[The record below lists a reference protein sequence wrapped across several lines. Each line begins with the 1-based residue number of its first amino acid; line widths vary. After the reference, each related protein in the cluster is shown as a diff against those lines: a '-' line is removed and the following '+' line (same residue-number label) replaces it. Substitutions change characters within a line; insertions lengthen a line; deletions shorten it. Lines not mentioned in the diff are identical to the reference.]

1 MPLLFMRKGFR
12 FASPPLRGGSALVVR
27 HHRAMKLYIV
37 VRWGNHESPD
47 GPDGE
52 DTHFLIRA
60 RDHDEVV
67 KLADEI
73 LGSMPT
79 ACTEGNRSVQPF
91 CHKIIEIGSDS
102 STFAGVESQVLMGP
116 WVAYGY
122 AVHHVGYATWNRDHF
137 DKNVWEK
144 ETHDA

>member
-1 MPLLFMRKGFR
+1 
-12 FASPPLRGGSALVVR
+12 
-27 HHRAMKLYIV
+27 MKLYIA
-37 VRWGNHESPD
+37 VRWGNHKSPD

-60 RDHDEVV
+60 HDRDEAAR
-67 KLADEI
+67 LADAV

-79 ACTEGNRSVQPF
+79 ACTEGHRSVQPF
-91 CHKIIEIGSDS
+91 CHQIIEIGSDS
-102 STFAGVESQVLMGP
+102 STFAGVEPQVLIGP

-122 AVHHVGYATWNRDHF
+122 AVHHVGYATWSRDHT
-137 DKNVWEK
+137 DKNVWEE

>member
-1 MPLLFMRKGFR
+1 
-12 FASPPLRGGSALVVR
+12 
-27 HHRAMKLYIV
+27 MKLYIA

-60 RDHDEVV
+60 RDRDEAAR
-67 KLADEI
+67 LADAV

-79 ACTEGNRSVQPF
+79 VSTEGHRSVQPF

-102 STFAGVESQVLMGP
+102 STFPGVEPQVLIGP
-116 WVAYGY
+116 WVAFGYG
-122 AVHHVGYATWNRDHF
+122 VHHVGYAIWSRDHT
-137 DKNVWEK
+137 DTNVWVK
-144 ETHDA
+144 DSPDA